1 MTVAVF
7 RVVPDF
13 VLPRT
18 EDALRDVVK
27 LEPESFLVHYSL
39 PLSAPY
45 TLLSDKALTRD
56 STDDDV
62 IAHCGLYVLLPSF
75 EGELRM
81 KGGGGLRK
89 WNTRFFVLRNEQ
101 LLIFKHRG
109 DKKPQSSTS
118 VVDARSV
125 RRASP
130 NDCSDRRRHGCA
142 VLLESVHGSLVI
154 EAATTTEG
162 DRMLALLS
170 KWIDMAAFCR
180 SPFRFDAAK
189 PANAGGTVILD
200 PLVRAISSPRGLSPR
215 SSGQVSVAA
224 SPAQATPLRRS
235 RWRRRAATPSS
246 TTTKTTPI
254 ARRRS
259 PTPAAPPTTARRR
272 WCCRTRRQ

>member
-18 EDALRDVVK
+18 EEALRDVVK

-45 TLLSDKALTRD
+45 TLLSDKTLTRD
-56 STDDDV
+56 STDDEV

-89 WNTRFFVLRNEQ
+89 WNTRFFVLRHEQ

-118 VVDARSV
+118 V
-125 RRASP
+125 
-130 NDCSDRRRHGCA
+130 
-142 VLLESVHGSLVI
+142 
-154 EAATTTEG
+154 
-162 DRMLALLS
+162 
-170 KWIDMAAFCR
+170 
-180 SPFRFDAAK
+180 
-189 PANAGGTVILD
+189 
-200 PLVRAISSPRGLSPR
+200 
-215 SSGQVSVAA
+215 
-224 SPAQATPLRRS
+224 
-235 RWRRRAATPSS
+235 RRRALGAPREPQRLLRPPPTRLRCAARQCTRLARDRSGDDDRGRSHAGAALQVDRHGGVLPQSVS
-246 TTTKTTPI
+246 L
-254 ARRRS
+254 RRRQAGECRA
-259 PTPAAPPTTARRR
+259 TAAAR
-272 WCCRTRRQ
+272 